1 MRYIELVKSNN
12 KFLEDTMEEING
24 KQSIKTH
31 IMDATEVNAQHALEL
46 EQASK
51 ERRMRSK
58 EQIKAEVIGNNNI
71 DYKKHMQWVDE

>member
-1 MRYIELVKSNN
+1 
-12 KFLEDTMEEING
+12 MEEING

-71 DYKKHMQWVDE
+71 DYK